1 MVSANLRC
9 DPANPAPPS
18 SHRSLASVL
27 SVTMPESVATSG
39 LDLDPATRQAVLSR
53 LAGIVVSHFDGMADL
68 AVVPSDRDVEAAVAA
83 VGAIDL
89 EHGADPHAVL
99 DAIEPILRHGIVH
112 TGHPGYLGL
121 FNPASSFM
129 GVAGDALAAAFNPQ
143 LAVVSH
149 APAAVAVDAAC
160 TELLVERLRL
170 PPGSV
175 GQFTSGGSEAN
186 LIGLLVAIHRAFPS
200 VAVDGLH
207 GLAQRPVLYAST
219 EAHHSI
225 TKLAQAIG
233 LGTSAVRNVPVDS
246 AHRLDVAELAHM
258 VAEDRSAGRAP
269 FLVVA
274 TVGTTSGGAIDP
286 LPAVAAVTTDRGLQL
301 HVDAAWAGAVALT
314 DRHRQLLDGI
324 ELADS
329 VTVDAHKWLSAPM
342 GAGLLLTQHA
352 AALERAFAV
361 DAGYMP
367 SAQTVDPYMIGLQW
381 SRRFAGLKVFLA
393 LATAGRVGYAAQIDR
408 DMALGDRLRAD
419 LSADGWRI
427 RNRTMLPIVC
437 FDDPLVEADR
447 SGAHLRAVLDTVTAT
462 GRAWLSL
469 VTLDG
474 LPALRA
480 CITSYRTDETSIA
493 SLRRLLA
500 DARAASRNQVT

>member
-1 MVSANLRC
+1 MVSANLRS
-9 DPANPAPPS
+9 DPANPPP
-18 SHRSLASVL
+18 RLL
-27 SVTMPESVATSG
+27 SPIARVGTVATMPEPVATSG

-53 LAGIVVSHFDGMADL
+53 LLRVVRSHFDGIADL

-89 EHGADPHAVL
+89 EHGADPQAVL
-99 DAIEPILRHGIVH
+99 DAVEPILRHGIVH

-121 FNPASSFM
+121 FNPAPSFM
-129 GVAGDALAAAFNPQ
+129 GVVGDALAATFNPQ

-149 APAAVAVDAAC
+149 APAAVAMEAAS
-160 TELLVERLRL
+160 TGLLVGRLGL
-170 PPGSV
+170 PPGSA

-186 LIGLLVAIHRAFPS
+186 LLGLLVALHRTFPS
-200 VAVDGLH
+200 VAANGLH

-233 LGTSAVRNVPVDS
+233 LGSSAVRNVPVDS
-246 AHRLDVAELAHM
+246 AHRLAVAELAHM
-258 VAEDRSAGRAP
+258 VADDRSAGRAP
-269 FLVVA
+269 FLVIA
-274 TVGTTSGGAIDP
+274 TAGTTSGGAIDP
-286 LPAVAAVTTDRGLQL
+286 LPAMAAVTTDQRLHL
-301 HVDAAWAGAVALT
+301 HVDAAWAGVVALT

-342 GAGLLLTQHA
+342 GAGVLLTPHA
-352 AALERAFAV
+352 TALERAFAV
-361 DAGYMP
+361 NAGYMP
-367 SAQTVDPYMIGLQW
+367 SAETVDPYMTGLQW

-393 LATAGRVGYAAQIDR
+393 LATAGRVGFGAQIDR
-408 DMALGDRLRAD
+408 DMALGDRLRAG

-427 RNRTMLPIVC
+427 RNRTALPIVC
-437 FDDPLVEADR
+437 FDDPLTEPGR
-447 SGAHLRAVLDTVTAT
+447 SATYLRTILDTVTAT

-474 LPALRA
+474 RTALRA
-480 CITSYRTDETSIA
+480 CITSYRTDETTIA

-500 DARAASRNQVT
+500 DARAASRNQ

>member
-1 MVSANLRC
+1 
-9 DPANPAPPS
+9 
-18 SHRSLASVL
+18 
-27 SVTMPESVATSG
+27 MPEEVATSG
-39 LDLDPATRQAVLSR
+39 LGLDPATRQEVLAR
-53 LAGIVVSHFDGMADL
+53 LLHIVTSHFDGIADL
-68 AVVPSDRDVEAAVAA
+68 AVLPSERDAAAAVAA
-83 VGAIDL
+83 VAAIDL
-89 EHGADPHAVL
+89 EHGVDPRAVL

-129 GVAGDALAAAFNPQ
+129 GMAGDTLAAAFNPQ

-149 APAAVAVDAAC
+149 APAAVAIEAAC
-160 TELLVERLRL
+160 TGLLIGRLGL
-170 PPGSV
+170 TPGSV

-186 LIGLLVAIHRAFPS
+186 LLGLLVALHRAFPS
-200 VAVDGLH
+200 VAADGVH

-233 LGTSAVRNVPVDS
+233 LGASAVRYVPVDS

-258 VAEDRSAGRAP
+258 VADDRSAGLAP

-274 TVGTTSGGAIDP
+274 TAGTTSGGAIDP
-286 LPAVAAVTTDRGLQL
+286 LPTVATLTNDQGLHL
-301 HVDAAWAGAVALT
+301 HVDAAWAGAVALS

-342 GAGLLLTQHA
+342 GAGLLLTPHA
-352 AALERAFAV
+352 TALERAFAI

-367 SAQTVDPYMIGLQW
+367 SAQTVDPYMTGLQW
-381 SRRFAGLKVFLA
+381 SRRFTGLKVFLA
-393 LATAGRVGYAAQIDR
+393 VATAGRVGVGAQIDR
-408 DMALGDRLRAD
+408 DIALGDRLRAG

-427 RNRTMLPIVC
+427 RNQSALPIVC
-437 FDDPLVEADR
+437 FDDPLIEPSR
-447 SGAHLRAVLDTVTAT
+447 SAAHLQAVLDTVTAT
-462 GRAWLSL
+462 GKAWLSL
-469 VTLDG
+469 VTLDDR
-474 LPALRA
+474 PALRA
-480 CITSYRTDETSIA
+480 CITSYRTDETTIT

-500 DARAASRNQVT
+500 DTRAASRDQ